1 MRSSEEIIEEILI
14 LRCQIGDRDALAQ
27 LIERYQEPLLY
38 FINCLSDDCKVAEDV
53 FQNTWLTVLKKISS
67 LKEPGAFST
76 WLYRIA
82 RNYVYKELKY
92 KSEALPINDNIPS
105 PDNSDDELCLVED
118 VSKMRACLQKLNVVY
133 REILVL
139 RYFEQMSYQ
148 QISQVIDCDLGTVKS
163 RIHYAKRSLRQEME
177 K

>member
-1 MRSSEEIIEEILI
+1 MRPSEKIIDEILI

-27 LIERYQEPLLY
+27 LIERYREPLFY
-38 FINCLSDDCKVAEDV
+38 FINCLSDDCKATEDV

-67 LKEPGAFST
+67 LKEPDAFQA

-82 RNYVYKELKY
+82 RNYVYKERKHKNEVFL
-92 KSEALPINDNIPS
+92 INDNIPC
-105 PDNSDDELCLVED
+105 DNSENDQLLLDDVL
-118 VSKMRACLQKLNVVY
+118 KMKACLQKLNVAY

-148 QISQVIDCDLGTVKS
+148 QISQVTGYDLGTVKS
-163 RIHYAKRSLRQEME
+163 RIYYAKRSLRQEME
-177 K
+177 N